1 MVATAPTAQFLRSAI
16 GVRREHPPFT
26 HRRVVTTLAV
36 SERMLAQL
44 RTAAL
49 VGIEAVL
56 VQVEVDVSFGMPDLT
71 VVGLPDASVRESR
84 DRVRAAIRN
93 SGFDYPPHRVTVNL
107 APADLRKVGSAF
119 DLPIAI
125 GILAAAGQLVPR
137 LLDDVLLVGELSLD
151 GAIQPIR
158 GVLPAVVAAT
168 RGGITSVLLAAA
180 NAGEAAIVPG
190 ARVLAASTL
199 AEAVT
204 LLQSPAT
211 APPVAR
217 PAPRRTSVRPGPL
230 LDLAD
235 VRGQPLARRAL
246 EIAAAG
252 GHHLLLSGPPGCG
265 KTMLARRLPG
275 LLPDLTFEA
284 ALEVSAVHSVSG
296 LLGTGAGLMLEPPF
310 RAPHHTISDV
320 ALVGGGALPRPGEI
334 SLAHHG
340 VLFLDELPEFSRR
353 ALEVLR
359 QPIEAGYVTVSR
371 AARTAHFPAR
381 FLLVAAMNPCPC
393 GRLGHPRH
401 ACRCTP
407 LQVHRYAGRVS
418 APLRDRLDLT
428 ADVPPLS
435 VVEMNSTEPGESTLA
450 VRGRVAA
457 ARVMQA
463 ARLAGLPGPAVNAGL
478 SGAAL
483 REHGRMTR
491 DARRLLVRAAERL
504 ELSARAHDRVVRV
517 ARTIADLESA
527 TEIAESQI
535 AEALQFRGSPF

>member
-1 MVATAPTAQFLRSAI
+1 
-16 GVRREHPPFT
+16 
-26 HRRVVTTLAV
+26 
-36 SERMLAQL
+36 MLAQL

-49 VGIEAVL
+49 VGIDAVL
-56 VQVEVDVSFGMPDLT
+56 VLVEVDVSFGMPELT

-107 APADLRKVGSAF
+107 APADLRKVGSSF
-119 DLPIAI
+119 DLPIAL
-125 GILAAAGQLVPR
+125 GILAATGKLAPR
-137 LLDDVLLVGELSLD
+137 ILNDVLLLGELSLD

-168 RGGITSVLLAAA
+168 RHGVPTVLLSAASA
-180 NAGEAAIVPG
+180 AEAAIVPG
-190 ARVLAASTL
+190 ARVLAARTIVD
-199 AEAVT
+199 AVT
-204 LLQSPAT
+204 LLRSPERALAVSPAPAR
-211 APPVAR
+211 AP
-217 PAPRRTSVRPGPL
+217 VRAGPS

-275 LLPDLTFEA
+275 LLPDLPFDA
-284 ALEVSAVHSVSG
+284 ALEVSTVHSVTG
-296 LLGTGAGLMLEPPF
+296 LLAAGAGLMLEPPF

-320 ALVGGGALPRPGEI
+320 ALVGGGAMPRPGEI

-359 QPIEAGYVTVSR
+359 QPIEAGSVTVSR
-371 AARTAHFPAR
+371 AARTATFPAR

-393 GRLGHPRH
+393 GCLGHPRR

-407 LQVHRYAGRVS
+407 LQVQRYASRISG
-418 APLRDRLDLT
+418 PLRDRIDLT

-435 VVEMNSTEPGESTLA
+435 IVEMNSAEPGESTLA
-450 VRGRVAA
+450 VRARVAA
-457 ARVMQA
+457 ARRVQA
-463 ARLAGLPGPAVNAGL
+463 ARLGGDVAGALNGSLN
-478 SGAAL
+478 GAAL
-483 REHGRMTR
+483 REHGAMTR
-491 DARRLLVRAAERL
+491 EARRLLVRAGERL

-517 ARTIADLESA
+517 ARTIADLDAAE
-527 TEIAESQI
+527 TIADSHV
-535 AEALQFRGSPF
+535 AEALQFRGGAA

>member
-1 MVATAPTAQFLRSAI
+1 
-16 GVRREHPPFT
+16 
-26 HRRVVTTLAV
+26 
-36 SERMLAQL
+36 MLAQL

-56 VQVEVDVSFGMPDLT
+56 VHVEVDLAFGVPDLT
-71 VVGLPDASVRESR
+71 VVGLPDASIRESR

-93 SGFDYPPHRVTVNL
+93 SGFDYPQHRVTVNL

-119 DLPIAI
+119 DLPIAL
-125 GILAAAGQLVPR
+125 GILAAAGTLVPR
-137 LLDDVLLVGELSLD
+137 VLDDVLLLGELSLD

-168 RGGITSVLLAAA
+168 RNGVVTVLLAAA
-180 NAGEAAIVPG
+180 NAQEAAIVPG
-190 ARVLAASTL
+190 ARVLGAHTL
-199 AEAVT
+199 ADAVG
-204 LLQSPAT
+204 LLQHPDTAQPASYSVLRR
-211 APPVAR
+211 APTR
-217 PAPRRTSVRPGPL
+217 SGPT

-246 EIAAAG
+246 EVAAAG

-275 LLPDLTFEA
+275 LLPDLSFEA
-284 ALEVSAVHSVSG
+284 ALEVSTVHSVSG
-296 LLGTGAGLMLEPPF
+296 LLAAGSGLVLEPPF

-359 QPIEAGYVTVSR
+359 QPIEAGCVTVSR
-371 AARTAHFPAR
+371 AARTSRFPAR

-401 ACRCTP
+401 ICRCTP
-407 LQVHRYAGRVS
+407 LQVRRYAGRVS
-418 APLRDRLDLT
+418 GPLRDRIDLS

-450 VRGRVAA
+450 VRARVIA
-457 ARVMQA
+457 ARAVQA
-463 ARLAGLPGPAVNAGL
+463 ERFADEHGPGLNASL
-478 SGAAL
+478 SGASL
-483 REHGRMTR
+483 RQHGRLTR
-491 DARRLLVRAAERL
+491 EARRLLIRAVERL
-504 ELSARAHDRVVRV
+504 DLSARAHDRVIRV
-517 ARTIADLESA
+517 ARTIADLEA
-527 TEIAESQI
+527 APEIADSQI
-535 AEALQFRGSPF
+535 AEALQFRGEQ